1 MHRLTG
7 HKSEPAG
14 FCLKYAIGN
23 RPVFGLFS
31 ADFSGSAP
39 ACTDYIVIIRYHVIC
54 VEVFRNL
61 CAGHGQPFSTGS
73 AELHV

>member
-31 ADFSGSAP
+31 ADFSRSAP
-39 ACTDYIVIIRYHVIC
+39 VFTDYIVMIRYHVIC
-54 VEVFRNL
+54 VEVFRL
-61 CAGHGQPFSTGS
+61 EVQSYMSEAQTAGS
-73 AELHV
+73 